1 MKEREKELN
10 KLGVLVD
17 VVTGVLRIGEIE
29 PA

>member
-1 MKEREKELN
+1 VKEREKELN